1 MAKDKP
7 VITFLC
13 TKCGRGVAA
22 GQVSHT
28 CSASDLDRIQGILN
42 MVPHEIKGKLTHA
55 LLKEQQEEQQ
65 EEQLG
70 AGDAGNIILPQ
81 VCI

>member
-42 MVPHEIKGKLTHA
+42 MVPQEIKGKLTHA
-55 LLKEQQEEQQ
+55 LLKEQQ